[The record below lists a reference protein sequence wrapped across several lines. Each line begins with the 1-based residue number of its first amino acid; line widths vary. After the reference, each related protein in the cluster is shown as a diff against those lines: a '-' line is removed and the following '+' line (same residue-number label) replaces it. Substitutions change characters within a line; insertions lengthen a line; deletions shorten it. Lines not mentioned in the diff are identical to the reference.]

1 MITQKRSS
9 AFLALLLYLV
19 ALLPSAAGA
28 IVLCRGLD
36 GHVELESD
44 SFAASV
50 IVSSIDVLKISEDV
64 AKTGELNPHHAIP
77 CQDERVRYLQ
87 GRRGEK
93 TTASTHSSHPQ
104 STFAVEHASQ
114 LTTPIRLDMVWS
126 HCEHQGLSSTL
137 RCLRTVKLLN

>member
-1 MITQKRSS
+1 MISQKRSS
-9 AFLALLLYLV
+9 ALLALLLYFV

-44 SFAASV
+44 SFAESV
-50 IVSSIDVLKISEDV
+50 IVFAIDVLKTSEDV
-64 AKTGELNPHHAIP
+64 ARTGELNPHHAIP

-87 GRRGEK
+87 GRRGEQ
-93 TTASTHSSHPQ
+93 TTAFTHSSHSQ
-104 STFAVEHASQ
+104 SNFAAERTNQ
-114 LTTPIRLDMVWS
+114 LTTPIRLDVARFR
-126 HCEHQGLSSTL
+126 CENHGPSTAL